1 MSLNNKLESDQI
13 TCGQI
18 KEYINRMQN
27 KIKSNYEED
36 FRLLYIYYKID
47 QKKTRGQALNLR
59 ALKKNVQ
66 KYEWQF
72 KNVRKNQKML
82 TKFGRGNNLEK
93 YNKWV
98 PNKFKNSKNAQ
109 FFEFTFSLYT
119 VQYIRQRIVFKLLY
133 NNQKLL

>member
-47 QKKTRGQALNLR
+47 QKKTKGQALNLR

>member
-47 QKKTRGQALNLR
+47 QKKTKGQALNLR

-93 YNKWV
+93 YNK
-98 PNKFKNSKNAQ
+98 
-109 FFEFTFSLYT
+109 
-119 VQYIRQRIVFKLLY
+119 
-133 NNQKLL
+133 

>member
-59 ALKKNVQ
+59 ALKKSVQ

-72 KNVRKNQKML
+72 KNVKKNQKTLM
-82 TKFGRGNNLEK
+82 KFGRGNNLEK

>member
-82 TKFGRGNNLEK
+82 MKFGRGNNLEK